1 MPVFFSVLLI
11 TPHQSTGVGY
21 NFVIMCT
28 NITLTCTINLMRGK
42 RSTPEVTHGTAH
54 FLVPAVP
61 QGDSNIEA
69 NAETLHQSTV
79 VAYNFVIMCLNITLT
94 CTINFIGSAQ
104 TSPELWVFYWAST
117 SATVL
122 HIPVSA
128 HAHAYNSG
136 LVWALPIELMW
147 QVSVIF
153 VHMTTAL
160 YPTPGLWCGV
170 IRKTV
175 EKVGSFSCCWT
186 AQNAQTFAHNSL

>member
-79 VAYNFVIMCLNITLT
+79 VAYNYVIMCLNITLT

-104 TSPELWVFYWAST
+104 TSPEL
-117 SATVL
+117 
-122 HIPVSA
+122 
-128 HAHAYNSG
+128 
-136 LVWALPIELMW
+136 
-147 QVSVIF
+147 
-153 VHMTTAL
+153 
-160 YPTPGLWCGV
+160 
-170 IRKTV
+170 
-175 EKVGSFSCCWT
+175 
-186 AQNAQTFAHNSL
+186 

>member
-1 MPVFFSVLLI
+1 MDFFFHTQNMHTCLFFFSVLLI

-28 NITLTCTINLMRGK
+28 NITLTCTIN
-42 RSTPEVTHGTAH
+42 
-54 FLVPAVP
+54 
-61 QGDSNIEA
+61 
-69 NAETLHQSTV
+69 
-79 VAYNFVIMCLNITLT
+79 
-94 CTINFIGSAQ
+94 FIGSAQ
-104 TSPELWVFYWAST
+104 TSPELWVFYWART

-128 HAHAYNSG
+128 HAHVYNSG

-160 YPTPGLWCGV
+160 YPTPMLWCGV

-175 EKVGSFSCCWT
+175 KNNYIFSCCWT
-186 AQNAQTFAHNSL
+186 AQNAQTLVHNSVTGGGMDLEPQNRHTTMWALCAP